1 MPHYEYECTQ
11 CGHRF
16 EVFQRMTDAKLE
28 VCPEC
33 GGRVE
38 RLIGPGAGIV
48 FKGSG
53 FYQTDYR
60 SESYKKAAKSE
71 GGTGSKSEDPT
82 PPANPGGDQGAAKP
96 AKPAKEAPAK
106 PAESGSSGASPAP
119 KPPKP
124 GSKPQA

>member
-1 MPHYEYECTQ
+1 MPNYEYECKK

-16 EVFQRMTDAKLE
+16 EVFQKMTDPKLKK
-28 VCPEC
+28 CPEC

-60 SESYKKAAKSE
+60 SESYRKAAKSE
-71 GGTGSKSEDPT
+71 GPKPEGGAKKEG
-82 PPANPGGDQGAAKP
+82 GGDAKPAAKP
-96 AKPAKEAPAK
+96 EAKPKPEAKGGGE
-106 PAESGSSGASPAP
+106 
-119 KPPKP
+119 
-124 GSKPQA
+124 